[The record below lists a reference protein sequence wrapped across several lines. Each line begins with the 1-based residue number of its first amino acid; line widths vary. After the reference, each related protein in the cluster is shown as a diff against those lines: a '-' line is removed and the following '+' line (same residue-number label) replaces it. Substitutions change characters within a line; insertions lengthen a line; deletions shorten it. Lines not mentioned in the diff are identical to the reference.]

1 MQKEENSNYIT
12 PEGHYRIISTQIKY
26 KDGEKICVFSTFKLE
41 EEKKNINVNN
51 NTLKK

>member
-1 MQKEENSNYIT
+1 MEKENSNYIA

-26 KDGEKICVFSTFKLE
+26 ENGEKICVFSTVKLE
-41 EEKKNINVNN
+41 EEKKDINVNN